1 MIKLIYPID
10 PTIPRIRR
18 HAERLSHCLPVPSK
32 RVVLQPNEASKSL
45 AHQEIAIS
53 GDCDL
58 LVFMGHGR
66 SDALYGAKGKYYNSV
81 GFIDECAMDDIAYF
95 YNDDSFID
103 ADTYGL
109 FTGKKVLCFA
119 CKSGELGEKLVNA
132 GAKVV
137 LGFGLLPTTR
147 EEFENDWN
155 EKGINNRAID
165 AMAGIFDVSFC
176 RALCRTVFRG
186 GNFADLLFCIKNEIH
201 SHIAMLLYSKA
212 RFRYQL
218 ANVLYEVEKSVTV
231 SGDSRLP
238 LV

>member
-1 MIKLIYPID
+1 MSMICQFHAGKNF
-10 PTIPRIRR
+10 RSHRKAQKNKR
-18 HAERLSHCLPVPSK
+18 H
-32 RVVLQPNEASKSL
+32 KSL

-53 GDCDL
+53 SGDDL

-66 SDALYGAKGKYYNSV
+66 SDALYGAKGKHYNAA
-81 GFIDECAMDDIAYF
+81 GFTDVNALDDIADF

-103 ADTYGL
+103 ATTYGL
-109 FTGKKVLCFA
+109 FAGKKILCFA

-147 EEFENDWN
+147 EEFEDDWN
-155 EKGINNRAID
+155 GKCINNRAID
-165 AMAGIFDVSFC
+165 ATTGIFDVSFY
-176 RALCRTVFRG
+176 RALQRTVNSK
-186 GNFADLLFCIKNEIH
+186 GNFADLLYCIKNEIH
-201 SHIAMLLYSKA
+201 WHIAMLLYSKA
-212 RFRYQL
+212 RYRYQL

-231 SGDSRLP
+231 SGNSRLP